1 LASPNV
7 QAQGGLANR
16 VFTAPGQQP
25 QAPPPRSGQS
35 LEAMWRALMNRGGA
49 EPPPPAPGGMMA
61 PPPGEEMRG
70 MDVGAPP
77 PISYGGGAPGAAPA
91 PGMGGPAPYQRP
103 YSAMLFGHSV
113 PMAPWRMIEEEAK
126 RIAQQR
132 KIRPQ
137 RTGPYPDA
145 KGGAAP
151 DPYGG
156 GLTGQDLGAPSTG
169 ELGPAT
175 SGTFSL

>member
-1 LASPNV
+1 
-7 QAQGGLANR
+7 
-16 VFTAPGQQP
+16 
-25 QAPPPRSGQS
+25 
-35 LEAMWRALMNRGGA
+35 
-49 EPPPPAPGGMMA
+49 MA

-70 MDVGAPP
+70 MNVGAPP
-77 PISYGGGAPGAAPA
+77 PITYGAAPSGAAAA

-137 RTGPYPDA
+137 RTGSYPDA
-145 KGGAAP
+145 RGGAAP

-156 GLTGQDLGAPSTG
+156 GLTGQDLGPASTG

>member
-1 LASPNV
+1 
-7 QAQGGLANR
+7 
-16 VFTAPGQQP
+16 
-25 QAPPPRSGQS
+25 
-35 LEAMWRALMNRGGA
+35 MWRALMNRP
-49 EPPPPAPGGMMA
+49 EPPMA

-77 PISYGGGAPGAAPA
+77 PITYGGAGQQAAAAGAAG
-91 PGMGGPAPYQRP
+91 GMGIPPPYQRP

-137 RTGPYPDA
+137 RTGDITGDA
-145 KGGAAP
+145 RGGPEP

-156 GLTGQDLGAPSTG
+156 GLTGQDLGPASKG

-175 SGTFSL
+175 SDTFSL